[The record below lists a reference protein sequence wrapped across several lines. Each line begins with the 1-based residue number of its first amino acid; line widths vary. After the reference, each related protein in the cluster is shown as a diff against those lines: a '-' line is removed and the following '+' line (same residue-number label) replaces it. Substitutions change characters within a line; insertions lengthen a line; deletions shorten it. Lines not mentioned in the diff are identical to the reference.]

1 MAGLRTGSHRP
12 ALVTLLEAVKENL
25 SQQKKRI
32 GHGDREPRETE
43 THFQSQIEGMQQQI
57 NYCKRPSLDA
67 RAKADSVV
75 ATGVTC
81 VRSLDEN
88 NVTLLGAA
96 FGSHR
101 FSQQAGATLAGR
113 LSSCL
118 ACSRPRSPLRSFF
131 ACVSA
136 GACLATTLERCH
148 L

>member
-1 MAGLRTGSHRP
+1 MARLRTGSHRP

-25 SQQKKRI
+25 TQQKKRI
-32 GHGDREPRETE
+32 GQGDREPRETVA
-43 THFQSQIEGMQQQI
+43 HFQSQIEGLQQDQLLHKTI
-57 NYCKRPSLDA
+57 AGCPSG
-67 RAKADSVV
+67 ADFVV
-75 ATGVTC
+75 AAVVTC
-81 VRSLDEN
+81 VRSLNEN

-136 GACLATTLERCH
+136 GACLATTPERCH